1 MRKYFCENLN
11 LKTMK
16 KFMLSAAMT
25 ITGLMFG
32 QITLDK
38 NFASENLQAYTNA
51 DETFYYS
58 VGHGMNAVKIYKAD
72 YSIYKQFTPSVPSGY
87 SMFIDQYNNNFILSK
102 NIFNTDNKLE
112 IIITFE
118 KYNPAT
124 SEREYIIKIYNEDG
138 NIIHE
143 FGPNYKFS
151 DEYDI
156 NIYHDNTTNINKL
169 RLFNQNTN
177 STEIYS
183 LPTTLL
189 SAKEIQSKAKLSAFP
204 NPTNKILNII
214 NPGKGS
220 NTVEIY
226 ESTGKRVLTQHFN
239 VSDNKISINVENLPV
254 GTYFYQI
261 GEIRSKFIKN

>member
-1 MRKYFCENLN
+1 
-11 LKTMK
+11 MK
-16 KFMLSAAMT
+16 KLTLSAAMT

-38 NFASENLQAYTNA
+38 NFVSENLQVYTNA

-58 VGHGMNAVKIYKAD
+58 VGYGMNEVKIYKAD
-72 YSIYKQFTPSVPSGY
+72 YSIYKQFTPTVPSGY
-87 SMFIDQYNNNFILSK
+87 NMFIDQYNNNFILSK
-102 NIFNTDNKLE
+102 SIFNTDSKLE

-156 NIYHDNTTNINKL
+156 NIYHDNISNINKL

-177 STEIYS
+177 STEIYV

-204 NPTNKILNII
+204 NPANKILNII

-220 NTVEIY
+220 NTIEIY
-226 ESTGKRVLTQHFN
+226 DGAGKIILTQHFN
-239 VSDNKISINVENLPV
+239 MSDSRISINVENLPV

-261 GEIRSKFIKN
+261 GVMRSKFIKN